1 MVDLVERLSNFLQ
14 LDIRVMGIVMGEAK
28 TSHQVTAA
36 KVNTSLLLFLRL
48 SILLISTELKLIE
61 HRVQHSDFLLFVQLG
76 SNELI
81 LSLLLFSLVF
91 CLLLPCAPTLII
103 SVKTIY
109 SNNVPV
115 PELDNYVHLCSTD

>member
-1 MVDLVERLSNFLQ
+1 MVDLVERLSNLFE
-14 LDIRVMGIVMGEAK
+14 LDIRVMRIVMGEAK
-28 TSHQVTAA
+28 TPHQVSAA
-36 KVNTSLLLFLRL
+36 KVHTPLLLFLSL

-61 HRVQHSDFLLFVQLG
+61 HRVQHSDFLLLVQLS

-103 SVKTIY
+103 SI
-109 SNNVPV
+109 NIN
-115 PELDNYVHLCSTD
+115 